1 MEQWSKMFFSVVSP
15 IFTAVMMIGT
25 QELFCKNWLKSG
37 HFVRNHK
44 VVFRQLL
51 TKLHG
56 IFCVLLVQSKW
67 ATWSGIW
74 QVAPTVVVVMVESQ
88 WLWWSGGGDVVVGGQ
103 VDSTAGGE
111 SIVYLRCYSMG
122 LNLPSLWHLRALP
135 IGKG

>member
-37 HFVRNHK
+37 HFVRNHI
-44 VVFRQLL
+44 VFR
-51 TKLHG
+51 HSYWPSYMAY
-56 IFCVLLVQSKW
+56 FVLLVQSKW

-88 WLWWSGGGDVVVGGQ
+88 WLWWSGGDDVVVGGQ
-103 VDSTAGGE
+103 VDTTAGGE

-122 LNLPSLWHLRALP
+122 WNLPSLWHLRALP

>member
-122 LNLPSLWHLRALP
+122 WNLPSLWHLRALP